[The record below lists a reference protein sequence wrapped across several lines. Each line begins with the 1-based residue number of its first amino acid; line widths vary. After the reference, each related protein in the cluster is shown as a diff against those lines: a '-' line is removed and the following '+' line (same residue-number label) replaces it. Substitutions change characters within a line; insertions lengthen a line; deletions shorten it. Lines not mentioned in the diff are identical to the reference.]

1 MLLMSR
7 LTIWQEEIKFNM
19 TQEEK
24 TLLIEQANKL
34 SEVLEVLNKEF
45 SALDIDDERNFL
57 AIVKENL
64 SKIALD

>member
-1 MLLMSR
+1 M
-7 LTIWQEEIKFNM
+7 I
-19 TQEEK
+19 QEEK

-34 SEVLEVLNKEF
+34 SEVLEVLNKEL

-64 SKIALD
+64 SKIALDWYYGQGKGKCNAT

>member
-1 MLLMSR
+1 M
-7 LTIWQEEIKFNM
+7 I
-19 TQEEK
+19 QEEK
-24 TLLIEQANKL
+24 TLLIEQANKV

-64 SKIALD
+64 SKIALDWYYGQVKGKCNAT

>member
-1 MLLMSR
+1 
-7 LTIWQEEIKFNM
+7 M

-45 SALDIDDERNFL
+45 SALDIDDKRNFL

>member
-1 MLLMSR
+1 M
-7 LTIWQEEIKFNM
+7 I
-19 TQEEK
+19 QEEK
-24 TLLIEQANKL
+24 TLLIEQANKV

-64 SKIALD
+64 SKIALDWYYGQGKGKCNAT

>member
-1 MLLMSR
+1 
-7 LTIWQEEIKFNM
+7 M

-64 SKIALD
+64 SKIALDGYYAKGKGKCNAT

>member
-1 MLLMSR
+1 M
-7 LTIWQEEIKFNM
+7 I
-19 TQEEK
+19 QEEK

-64 SKIALD
+64 SKIALDWYYGQGKGKCNAT

>member
-1 MLLMSR
+1 
-7 LTIWQEEIKFNM
+7 M

-64 SKIALD
+64 SKIALDWYYGQGKGKCNAT

>member
-1 MLLMSR
+1 
-7 LTIWQEEIKFNM
+7 M

-64 SKIALD
+64 SKIALDWCYGQGKGKCNAT

>member
-1 MLLMSR
+1 
-7 LTIWQEEIKFNM
+7 M
-19 TQEEK
+19 TQEGK

-45 SALDIDDERNFL
+45 SAPDIDDERNFL

>member
-1 MLLMSR
+1 MSR
-7 LTIWQEEIKFNM
+7 LMIWQEEIKFNM

-64 SKIALD
+64 SKKALD

>member
-1 MLLMSR
+1 MSR

-64 SKIALD
+64 SKKALD

>member
-1 MLLMSR
+1 
-7 LTIWQEEIKFNM
+7 M

-64 SKIALD
+64 SKKTLDWYYGQGKGKCNAT

>member
-1 MLLMSR
+1 
-7 LTIWQEEIKFNM
+7 M
-19 TQEEK
+19 TQEQRI
-24 TLLIEQANKL
+24 LLIEQSNKL

-45 SALDIDDERNFL
+45 STLDIDGERNFL

>member
-1 MLLMSR
+1 
-7 LTIWQEEIKFNM
+7 M
-19 TQEEK
+19 TREEK

-64 SKIALD
+64 SKIALDWYYEQGKGKCNAT

>member
-1 MLLMSR
+1 MSR

-57 AIVKENL
+57 AIVKEIL
-64 SKIALD
+64 SKKALD

>member
-1 MLLMSR
+1 
-7 LTIWQEEIKFNM
+7 M
-19 TQEEK
+19 TQEQRI
-24 TLLIEQANKL
+24 LLIEQSNKL

-45 SALDIDDERNFL
+45 STLDIDDERNFL

>member
-1 MLLMSR
+1 MSR

-34 SEVLEVLNKEF
+34 REVLEVLNKEF

-64 SKIALD
+64 SKKALD

>member
-1 MLLMSR
+1 
-7 LTIWQEEIKFNM
+7 M

-34 SEVLEVLNKEF
+34 SEELEVLNKEF

-64 SKIALD
+64 SKKALD

>member
-1 MLLMSR
+1 
-7 LTIWQEEIKFNM
+7 M

-45 SALDIDDERNFL
+45 SALDIDDERNSL

-64 SKIALD
+64 SKKALD

>member
-1 MLLMSR
+1 MSR

>member
-1 MLLMSR
+1 
-7 LTIWQEEIKFNM
+7 M

-24 TLLIEQANKL
+24 TLLIEQANEL

-64 SKIALD
+64 SKIALDWYYGQGKGKCNAT